1 MTRLRDLSDPLAMSD
16 REYDIEF
23 DFFEEPDTRETE
35 ERPKRRRPRPP
46 VRPPTGLTPLLRLIG
61 LISFAILIVLLLVV
75 WIDGCREDQRK
86 DAYRE
91 YVENVDDYATQ
102 SQRLGRRFNTLLTTR
117 GTQEADVENEL
128 SGLATQQDQ
137 IANNAREL
145 DPPGRLRD
153 QHAHMLETFDLRTNG
168 LRGMTEAFR
177 STAQSKNANAAGAQ
191 LALQM
196 QRFVASDVI
205 WEDLF
210 KEPTKNRLDDLDIT
224 GVNVPSSVFLR
235 NPDIATTASMKSVWQ
250 RIHGAATGGANCSP
264 RGTGIVSTK
273 VLPSQELSTESTN
286 TIQLSTDLTFSV
298 TVENSGCAQE
308 VGLKVRLTIQQSPRP
323 ITAQRTID
331 LIDPGDE
338 ATVEF
343 NDLQSRLPQLDQK
356 TSLTVE
362 VEPVPSET
370 KTDNNEE
377 SYPVQFS
384 VG

>member
-1 MTRLRDLSDPLAMSD
+1 MSD
-16 REYDIEF
+16 RENDIEF

-35 ERPKRRRPRPP
+35 ERPRRRRPRPP

-75 WIDGCREDQRK
+75 WINGCREDQRK
-86 DAYRE
+86 DAYRD
-91 YVENVDDYATQ
+91 YVQKVDDYATQ

-128 SGLATQQDQ
+128 SGLADSQDQ
-137 IANNAREL
+137 IANKAREL
-145 DPPGRLRD
+145 EPPGRLRD
-153 QHAHMLETFDLRTNG
+153 QHAHMLDTFDLRTNG

-177 STAQSKNANAAGAQ
+177 STAQSKNANAAGAE
-191 LALQM
+191 LAVQM
-196 QRFVASDVI
+196 QRLVASDVI

-210 KEPTKNRLDDLDIT
+210 KEPTKSELDNLDIT

-250 RIHGAATGGANCSP
+250 RIHEGAATGGTGCSP

-273 VLPSQELSTESTN
+273 VLPNQELSTETTN
-286 TIQLSTDLTFSV
+286 TIKLSTDVTFAV
-298 TVENSGCAQE
+298 TVKNSGCAQE

-331 LIDPGDE
+331 LLDPDDE

-343 NDLQSRLPQLDQK
+343 NELQTRSPQLEQN

-362 VEPVPSET
+362 VEPVPGE
-370 KTDNNEE
+370 KNTDNNTE

>member
-1 MTRLRDLSDPLAMSD
+1 MSD
-16 REYDIEF
+16 RDDIEF
-23 DFFEEPDTRETE
+23 DFFEEPDTHETE
-35 ERPKRRRPRPP
+35 ERPRRRGPRPP